1 MSFRVLVADDDDLTR
16 TLIILAP
23 GSGRHQG
30 YGGRRRRPGGHELT
44 LQRPFDLLMLDWHMP
59 GKSGLEVVKAIR
71 GRGSQVPI
79 VMVSAEAARDQIVE
93 AMRAGASDYIL
104 KPFDAKT
111 LLVEVE
117 KYRNAGSTSAA
128 AKDTA
133 RPRRHPRPVA
143 RGSADG
149 QSWDSARLLVLGLL
163 AGDAAGR

>member
-16 TLIILAP
+16 TLIVLAL
-23 GSGRHQG
+23 GAVGIKDTVAATDGQ
-30 YGGRRRRPGGHELT
+30 EVMTLT

-71 GRGSQVPI
+71 SRGSQVPI

-111 LLVEVE
+111 LWSKVD
-117 KYRNAGSTSAA
+117 KFRHADSTSSA
-128 AKDTA
+128 AKSVKT
-133 RPRRHPRPVA
+133 
-143 RGSADG
+143 SAE
-149 QSWDSARLLVLGLL
+149 STP
-163 AGDAAGR
+163 